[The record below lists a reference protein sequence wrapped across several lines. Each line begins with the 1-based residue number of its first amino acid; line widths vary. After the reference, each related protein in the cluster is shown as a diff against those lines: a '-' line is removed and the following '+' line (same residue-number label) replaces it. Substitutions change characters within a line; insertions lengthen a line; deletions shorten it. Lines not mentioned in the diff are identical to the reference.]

1 MSSHIHS
8 WIDGYVAVRMRA
20 YEARGAIE
28 LDTGARWPRTTGSDV
43 IAIAAIFDG
52 AIRTRGT
59 PGVLRR
65 WRATLEDLEAD
76 ALAAAHATYP
86 SNRSFWSSLE
96 VVAVFL
102 DDVVV
107 TPPAPAVWDALL
119 AQVGDRP
126 RNAGPSG
133 DGPFAHFDSVK
144 TFDDL
149 FNAQLVYLRDKRG
162 ADTLA
167 QPSGYSGGDKLIPR
181 TTNADVIAL
190 ADYWTAQLVRVK
202 HVAERDAIEARWR
215 LATADVDKFARAGKP
230 GDAYAKN
237 NEFWRTL
244 QQTAIHVAVADEAPS
259 KADLAIASLET
270 SLAHL
275 PQTVGAAASKG
286 ADFVA
291 DVAHAAGKVVN
302 EASKGLLAGLGKPFL
317 YGAAG
322 IVGLYFLTRGR
333 HHETSEA

>member
-8 WIDGYVAVRMRA
+8 WIDGYVAVRA
-20 YEARGAIE
+20 HASETRGAIE
-28 LDTGARWPRTTGSDV
+28 LDSGARWPRTTGSDV
-43 IAIAAIFDG
+43 IAIAAMFDG
-52 AIRTRGT
+52 AIRTHGT
-59 PGVLRR
+59 PGVMRR
-65 WRATLEDLEAD
+65 WRATLEGLEAD
-76 ALAAAHATYP
+76 ALTAAHSTYP

-96 VVAVFL
+96 VAAVFL

-119 AQVGDRP
+119 AQIGERT

-133 DGPFAHFDSVK
+133 DGPFTHFDNVK

-149 FNAQLVYLRDKRG
+149 FNAQLLYLRDKRG

-167 QPSGYSGGDKLIPR
+167 QPSGFSGGDKQIPR

-190 ADYWTAQLVRVK
+190 AGYWTAQLARVK
-202 HVAERDAIEARWR
+202 HIAERDAIEVRWKT
-215 LATADVDKFARAGKP
+215 ATADVDKLARSGKP
-230 GDAYAKN
+230 SATYAKN

-259 KADLAIASLET
+259 KADMALASLET

-302 EASKGLLAGLGKPFL
+302 EASKGLLAGVGKPVL

-322 IVGLYFLTRGR
+322 LLGLYLLTRGHR
-333 HHETSEA
+333 HETTEA